1 MLRFSLNISMLLKE
15 VPFLDRF
22 AYAADL
28 GFAAVEYLWPTG
40 VDLDALVKARE
51 RAGVAVALMNAD
63 AGDIPAGDRGFLTDP
78 RKSDYVFRNFKVAL
92 DLARAVGSPIVHPL
106 VGNALPGVPREQQLA
121 HVREMEKEL
130 AAQARAVGIMT
141 TVEALNSLESPRY
154 LITTSAQGLELVRS
168 VGAPNFKF
176 QYDVYHMQRMEGN
189 IVHTLRQNIADIGH
203 IQIADSPTRH
213 QPGTGELN
221 YRFILGAIE
230 EMGYTGYIGLEYNP
244 KGTSEES
251 LAWIPRDKRAGCTV
265 ADLRL

>member
-22 AYAADL
+22 QKAADL
-28 GFAAVEYLWPTG
+28 GFAAVEYLWPSG
-40 VDLDALVKARE
+40 IDLDALVKARE

-63 AGDIPAGDRGFLTDP
+63 AGNVPAGDRGYLSDP
-78 RKSDYVFRNFKVAL
+78 AKSEYVFQNFKIAL
-92 DLARAVGSPIVHPL
+92 DLARAVRSPIVHPL
-106 VGNALPGVPREQQLA
+106 VGNALPGVPREKQLA
-121 HVREMEKEL
+121 HVREMETEL
-130 AAQARAVGIMT
+130 AARARAVGIMT

-154 LITTSAQGLELVRS
+154 LITNSAQGLELVRS
-168 VGAPNFKF
+168 VGAPNLKF

-189 IVHTLRQNIADIGH
+189 IVHTLRQNLADIGH
-203 IQIADSPTRH
+203 IQLADVPARN

-221 YRFILGAIE
+221 YRFILGALE
-230 EMGYTGYIGLEYNP
+230 EMGYLGYIGLEYNP

-251 LAWIPRDKRAGCTV
+251 LVWLPRDKRAGCTA